1 MYKMI
6 TMQANKFDI
15 LNIEKE
21 ISLKLGGIEELS
33 SATVLDELAS
43 AVFTLGA
50 KAFKKAVD
58 LEAKA
63 NPKRYHHIY
72 EWNQTGMAIGRL
84 FFLYKESTTD
94 GNLVIK
100 PGFVKSKNKVPVDP
114 ALLAPGRTGKSV
126 ASRHVFRDKA
136 SIMEAGKPIIYRASK
151 NLPIADNGSV
161 RFIAAG
167 TIIKN
172 YNPGGKEVKGS
183 FQHFFNYWFDKKLSA
198 VMDSSGITQAIDDIT
213 AKTLSKKGAGPKE
226 VRQEVIKL
234 LRQYSKDQYVI

>member
-84 FFLYKESTTD
+84 FFLYKER
-94 GNLVIK
+94 I
-100 PGFVKSKNKVPVDP
+100 
-114 ALLAPGRTGKSV
+114 
-126 ASRHVFRDKA
+126 
-136 SIMEAGKPIIYRASK
+136 
-151 NLPIADNGSV
+151 
-161 RFIAAG
+161 
-167 TIIKN
+167 
-172 YNPGGKEVKGS
+172 
-183 FQHFFNYWFDKKLSA
+183 
-198 VMDSSGITQAIDDIT
+198 SG
-213 AKTLSKKGAGPKE
+213 
-226 VRQEVIKL
+226 
-234 LRQYSKDQYVI
+234 